1 MILTMSSVRSHAPAA
16 DRQVFTRVHA
26 GDDGTILDASG
37 PIGLDERFP
46 IASVTKTL
54 TALLV
59 ARLAVDRVVGWS
71 DPIAPGSGITWRSL
85 LNHTARLPFEL
96 RPDHWFSTAPFRDE
110 LRVALSRTPS
120 LWMPP
125 LTWHYSNAAYGLA
138 ALRLEQLVDQPFSEL
153 LSHHVLAPLDMH
165 ATSFSRGGD
174 EPPGVLGAAAPAGD
188 LRSTTRDLVRLAA
201 ALAGHRPDVVSGK
214 MIELL
219 LECAVADGAGG
230 ALGAGL
236 RIHRAGAH
244 LTIMS
249 SGTILG
255 HATCVLVWPR
265 RGASVLVATP
275 AVDHRMLRD
284 EAVERW
290 QRGGVVRS
298 WWLDGQEVIEVRS
311 GDEVELL
318 ISESMWPFPLFAGRA
333 RNRTLAGLDWQG
345 DPLVLTDRGSELTGA
360 DLLLTAVSRE
370 SAFRAEVVDG

>member
-1 MILTMSSVRSHAPAA
+1 MPSERSHNG
-16 DRQVFTRVHA
+16 RQALTRVHA

-59 ARLAVDRVVGWS
+59 ARLAVDRVLGWS
-71 DPIAPGSGITWRSL
+71 DPIAPSSGITWRSL
-85 LNHTARLPFEL
+85 LNHTSRFPFEL
-96 RPDHWFSTAPFRDE
+96 RPDHWFSTAPS
-110 LRVALSRTPS
+110 RVEMGIALSRTPS
-120 LWMPP
+120 LSMPP

-138 ALRLEQLVDQPFSEL
+138 ALRLEQLVDQPFPEL
-153 LSHHVLAPLDMH
+153 LSHQVLAPLDMH
-165 ATSFSRGGD
+165 ATSFSRGAD

-201 ALAGHRPDVVSGK
+201 ALAGNRPEVVTGK

-219 LECAVADGAGG
+219 LEGAIADGAGG

-236 RIHRAGAH
+236 RIHRVGAH
-244 LTIMS
+244 LTIMC

-255 HATCVLVWPR
+255 HTTCILVWPR
-265 RGASVLVATP
+265 RGTSVLVANA
-275 AVDHRMLRD
+275 AVDHRLLRD

-290 QRGGVVRS
+290 QRREEVRS
-298 WWLDGQEVIEVRS
+298 WWLDGQEVKEVRS

-318 ISESMWPFPLFAGRA
+318 ITESMWPFPLFAGRA
-333 RNRTLAGLDWQG
+333 GNGTLAGLDWQG
-345 DPLVLTDRGSELTGA
+345 DPLILTDRGNELAGA
-360 DLLLTAVSRE
+360 DLLLTAVSGE
-370 SAFRAEVVDG
+370 SAFRRSS

>member
-1 MILTMSSVRSHAPAA
+1 MILTMSSVPSPHLAA
-16 DRQVFTRVHA
+16 DSQPITRVHA
-26 GDDGTILDASG
+26 GDDGTILEASG

-71 DPIAPGSGITWRSL
+71 DPIAPSSGITWRSL

-138 ALRLEQLVDQPFSEL
+138 ALRLEQLLDRPFSEL
-153 LSHHVLAPLDMH
+153 LHDQVLAPLEMH
-165 ATSFSRGGD
+165 ATSFSRGVD

-201 ALAGHRPDVVSGK
+201 ALAGRRPEVVSAK

-236 RIHRAGAH
+236 RLHREGAH

-255 HATCVLVWPR
+255 HVTCVLVWPR
-265 RGASVLVATP
+265 RGASVLVANT
-275 AVDHRMLRD
+275 ALAHRVLRD
-284 EAVERW
+284 EAVARW
-290 QRGGVVRS
+290 QRREVVRS
-298 WWLDGQEVIEVRS
+298 WWLDGQEVMEARS
-311 GDEVELL
+311 GNEVELL
-318 ISESMWPFPLFAGRA
+318 IPESMWPFPLFAGRA
-333 RNRTLAGLDWQG
+333 TNGTLAGLDWQG
-345 DPLVLTDRGSELTGA
+345 DPLVLTDRGSELVGA
-360 DLLLTAVSRE
+360 DLFLTAASRE
-370 SAFRAEVVDG
+370 SAYRAGAVDD